1 MAYSM
6 GQMFLSLDWTVNNVI
21 ACPLADVVD
30 SWSCRR
36 MPGRRKRGQEVRDA
50 IETLE
55 SVRLLEEWY
64 STKLEELGF
73 KL

>member
-36 MPGRRKRGQEVRDA
+36 VGGSEGKRSEMLWNTRIGK
-50 IETLE
+50 TG
-55 SVRLLEEWY
+55 EEWY
-64 STKLEELGF
+64 STKLEELDV